1 MNFLEPLK
9 FNSDLLD
16 KIRQPDLFEEKL
28 KILQEQ
34 SLLFQKLN
42 STEDLKKGSNLK
54 AKVSISIASTLS
66 VACGFIPFPFA
77 DIPQVIG
84 IEVSMVF
91 SIAACYG
98 FKPSDFNI
106 FKVFESN
113 GEDIGVSDN
122 RHINFISISRLI
134 KEVSKEI
141 ISEVTESG
149 LKKTSELIKY
159 IPVVGTIIGGFA
171 SSLINA
177 GFTANFGKNCLK
189 SFEKNLLGND
199 HGFTYLK
206 NRIDIYKDIFSQI
219 SFLSQKENWDFEI
232 E

>member
-1 MNFLEPLK
+1 
-9 FNSDLLD
+9 
-16 KIRQPDLFEEKL
+16 
-28 KILQEQ
+28 
-34 SLLFQKLN
+34 
-42 STEDLKKGSNLK
+42 
-54 AKVSISIASTLS
+54 
-66 VACGFIPFPFA
+66 
-77 DIPQVIG
+77 
-84 IEVSMVF
+84 MVF

-149 LKKTSELIKY
+149 LKKTSEFIKY

-219 SFLSQKENWDFEI
+219 SFLSQKDLLYLYKNLNLLKNLYYILIIFVMRKI
-232 E
+232 VNNNQFSRV

>member
-1 MNFLEPLK
+1 M
-9 FNSDLLD
+9 D
-16 KIRQPDLFEEKL
+16 
-28 KILQEQ
+28 
-34 SLLFQKLN
+34 
-42 STEDLKKGSNLK
+42 
-54 AKVSISIASTLS
+54 
-66 VACGFIPFPFA
+66 
-77 DIPQVIG
+77 
-84 IEVSMVF
+84 F

-141 ISEVTESG
+141 ISGGTEREVK
-149 LKKTSELIKY
+149 KKTSECIKY

-177 GFTANFGKNCLK
+177 GFTTNFGINC
-189 SFEKNLLGND
+189 S
-199 HGFTYLK
+199 
-206 NRIDIYKDIFSQI
+206 
-219 SFLSQKENWDFEI
+219 
-232 E
+232 